1 MCEAWLYK
9 TRRGEEI
16 VLGVLPFFHVYGMTT
31 VMNMSIMQGSKMIL
45 MPKFN
50 PKDVLK
56 TIDKLKPTLFPGPP
70 TIYAGNLNHT
80 DLDKYDLTYIAA
92 CISATASLPTEV
104 QEQLERIAGGLLVKA
119 HGLT

>member
-56 TIDKLKPTLFPGPP
+56 TIDKLKPTLFPGAP
-70 TIYAGNLNHT
+70 TIYVGILNHP
-80 DLDKYDLTYIAA
+80 DLDNYDLSSVVA
-92 CISATASLPTEV
+92 CISGSAALPTEV
-104 QEQLERIAGGLLVKA
+104 HVKLEKINRGR
-119 HGLT
+119 H